1 MESQDLL
8 KEYGYKLN
16 QMDIQIND
24 LKESRKEILKDAK
37 SDGFSTSILN
47 KAITQLRQ
55 EKKKPQEVSECDL
68 YKNLLQDI
76 IEVLE

>member
-55 EKKKPQEVSECDL
+55 EKKKPQDVSECDL